1 MNRITKIT
9 LRNFQGI
16 NCTLD
21 FTGPRAVLLG
31 PNGSGKTAILRA
43 VQFAIFGHANLG
55 KKADDTAVLFPG
67 KGGSVDVELSS
78 GFAFSRGLERDPES
92 GRITTTAKV
101 NGEFSRSRSI
111 AACNAQILSETCF
124 NPPMGV
130 ADELRGLSPD
140 KRRQFIMKLC
150 QSDQPGDR
158 EALIG
163 RLALRAACDLT
174 SSPFDREGR
183 LSDGATYD
191 AKIQSFEFD
200 IAPSAWTQLL
210 AMQSQVRAAV
220 SDDELDSL
228 FSADEVLKGIESAA
242 KAGAAGA
249 RAAQGTLSAALAEL
263 RAQGVREVTKAAVDE
278 RIEALAQLREQRAEQ
293 GGREK
298 SRASLAE
305 TLDRVKAEIKQA
317 RENQEQSVRMMKHHD
332 AGLAA
337 IPEPAD
343 VAEPT
348 HKDEALGAALAAKA
362 HSDKAES
369 DLVAAD
375 ASLQNL
381 KAEQS
386 AAREYLD
393 ATAKNPFLGALNLA
407 REMVPLAPIP
417 EWGSKID
424 ALIKLLE
431 SGLKETVAKKA
442 LIAHQ
447 SERRESAIADAE
459 RLVKSKMAEV
469 EKARI
474 SLNNALRTR
483 DQEIAENKAAG
494 ERAAELRGQQE
505 AALAE
510 RRKHEGAAKFESQ
523 EAARLEA
530 VIKDREAEAL
540 KLQKQIDEL
549 KHGDG
554 VADNLDEAIRMAE
567 ADRAE
572 VEKCAELWG
581 AMQAKEEAL
590 KDAKRRAAD
599 DEAAYTVA
607 KSFRHAIK
615 DERGAVLQKIVGPFA
630 DAVSAAFETAGY
642 MCQISFANDRGG
654 ADFDF
659 RVQTRETGLL
669 TPIDA
674 LSGGEMTVASAAIA
688 LAISKIR
695 GEPINLQLIDADSA
709 DMMTLGRLIDMLGA
723 FDCVAMIANHTA
735 EAVGAKGWQSVKIAE
750 AAVRA

>member
-21 FTGPRAVLLG
+21 LTGPRAVLLG

-55 KKADDTAVLFPG
+55 KKSDDTAVLFPG

-111 AACNAQILSETCF
+111 AACNAQILSDTCF

-150 QSDQPGDR
+150 QSDQTGDR

-163 RLALRAACDLT
+163 RIALRAACDLT

-183 LSDGATYD
+183 IADGATYD
-191 AKIQSFEFD
+191 AKIKSFEAD
-200 IAPSAWTQLL
+200 IAPSAWTQLIV
-210 AMQSQVRAAV
+210 MRSQVRAAV

-228 FSADEVLKGIESAA
+228 FSADEVLKGIESSA

-293 GGREK
+293 VGREK

-305 TLDRVKAEIKQA
+305 TLDRVKAGIESA
-317 RENQEQSVRMMKHHD
+317 RTNRGACNDRAKRASE
-332 AGLAA
+332 ALAA

-343 VAEPT
+343 VAEPVESET
-348 HKDEALGAALAAKA
+348 AFQASRVALNKLNEAQAQAQAAIVALG
-362 HSDKAES
+362 
-369 DLVAAD
+369 DLR
-375 ASLQNL
+375 
-381 KAEQS
+381 KEQS

-417 EWGSKID
+417 EWGAKID

-459 RLVKSKMAEV
+459 RRVKTTELERGAAKREFDSA
-469 EKARI
+469 
-474 SLNNALRTR
+474 LNAQV
-483 DQEIAENKAAG
+483 QEEAENKAAG
-494 ERAAELRGQQE
+494 ERAAELRGQRE

-510 RRKHEGAAKFESQ
+510 RRKHADAAHAESL
-523 EAARLEA
+523 EAARLET
-530 VIKDREAEAL
+530 VIADREAEAL

-567 ADRAE
+567 ADRVE

-581 AMQAKEEAL
+581 AMQAKEAAL
-590 KDAKRRAAD
+590 TDAKRRAAD

-630 DAVSAAFETAGY
+630 DAVSAAFEAAGY

-659 RVQTRETGLL
+659 RVQTRESGLL

-688 LAISKIR
+688 LAISQIR

-735 EAVGAKGWQSVKIAE
+735 EAVGAKGWQSVKMPE
-750 AAVRA
+750 TAVRA